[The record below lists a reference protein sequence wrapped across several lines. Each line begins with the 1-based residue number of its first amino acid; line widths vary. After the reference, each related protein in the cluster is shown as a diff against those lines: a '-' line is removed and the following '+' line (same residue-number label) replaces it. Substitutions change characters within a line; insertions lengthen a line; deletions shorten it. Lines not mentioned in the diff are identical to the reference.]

1 MLSGILGG
9 TIYDELQI
17 FVEIFT
23 LVLLVYTVIKKKIHQ
38 SDIILLSVLILVS
51 LISLFLNPFTAF
63 LLNFKLFS
71 LSILTFI
78 NFKNTK
84 FYPSKLIHYAL
95 GINIFLIIFQF
106 YSGRFIIPS
115 GFFLSY
121 YRGYTNDRPLGLFL
135 TPHASSFFI
144 YVYLIF
150 LLYSNKSIKYKIFI
164 FVSGLLTQ
172 SYTSFISFIFQFI
185 SFLTKSTY
193 FFNRVFSKNFIF
205 ILLIISII
213 SLYFF
218 VDDFI
223 LYLETFGGVTRYY
236 SAKIILDQLFE
247 PEYYKVIY
255 KNFYPIRYSDY
266 FEISGD
272 NIESLASEVGLIKVV
287 VEGGSILGFL
297 TLFLFLKRIKLYRIF
312 IIVSLMHYTH
322 IISTPFFLYLMLY
335 YNNQIHFKKS

>member
-1 MLSGILGG
+1 
-9 TIYDELQI
+9 
-17 FVEIFT
+17 
-23 LVLLVYTVIKKKIHQ
+23 
-38 SDIILLSVLILVS
+38 
-51 LISLFLNPFTAF
+51 LF
-63 LLNFKLFS
+63 
-71 LSILTFI
+71 
-78 NFKNTK
+78 
-84 FYPSKLIHYAL
+84 
-95 GINIFLIIFQF
+95 
-106 YSGRFIIPS
+106 
-115 GFFLSY
+115 
-121 YRGYTNDRPLGLFL
+121 
-135 TPHASSFFI
+135 
-144 YVYLIF
+144 
-150 LLYSNKSIKYKIFI
+150 
-164 FVSGLLTQ
+164 TQ
-172 SYTSFISFIFQFI
+172 SYTSAISFDFKFISFFN
-185 SFLTKSTY
+185 KSTY

-205 ILLIISII
+205 ILLIVSTI

-297 TLFLFLKRIKLYRIF
+297 TLFLFIKKIKLYRIF

-335 YNNQIHFKKS
+335 YNNQVHFKNS